1 MAGAKKLSK
10 KDNLCILLSGL
21 MMLTAIAVIFYDHL
35 IAVLFL
41 SPYLYIWYGKQIKKK
56 EEEARNRLRQESKEL
71 LQSMMNS
78 LAAGYAIERSI
89 PVIEKEL
96 KLMYPDGKSLLIP
109 ELKIIERKLQM
120 NQSIESAFEEFAQKY
135 QNEDLIQFAFI
146 LKTAK
151 KKGGNLIQVLEKT
164 VDTIARKNQVEE
176 EIKTILAGRILEKN
190 IMKAVPFL
198 LIGYL
203 RIFNPEYLS
212 IMYETAAGRICMSIS
227 LVLMM
232 AAGKMADRIV
242 EIGV

>member
-1 MAGAKKLSK
+1 M
-10 KDNLCILLSGL
+10 
-21 MMLTAIAVIFYDHL
+21 
-35 IAVLFL
+35 
-41 SPYLYIWYGKQIKKK
+41 
-56 EEEARNRLRQESKEL
+56 RNRLRQESKEL

-96 KLMYPDGKSLLIP
+96 KLMYPDGESLFIP

-227 LVLMM
+227 LLLMM